1 MKRRVWWIIASV
13 ILVIG
18 IGFLLFPPVSNS
30 IGKLKSNAAADAL
43 DRLKDSV
50 IDSFV
55 TDDGEEIT
63 TAEEAIEAGC
73 TDENGRPV
81 TPDGLSVMFQED
93 IERLKADS
101 IAYNEWIKTHQGEY
115 ETTQYE
121 NAVFL
126 MEDYGVYDGVY
137 CYLEAPAIGLRLP
150 VYLGASEYL
159 MSYGAAHLYG
169 TSLPVGEG
177 SLNAAV
183 AGHTGYIGRIFF
195 DDLRSLQTGDEVSV
209 TTYWGEDRYRVADT
223 MTVRQDDYGPLMIQE
238 GRQLLTLI
246 TCISD
251 GEGGFDRYLVIC
263 EKTKQQQ

>member
-1 MKRRVWWIIASV
+1 MRRRILLIIASV

-18 IGFLLFPPVSNS
+18 LGFLLFAPVSNT
-30 IGKLKSNAAADAL
+30 IGRLRSNAAADAL
-43 DRLKDSV
+43 DLKKEQ
-50 IDSFV
+50 I
-55 TDDGEEIT
+55 TDGFEADDYEGDMVT
-63 TAEEAIEAGC
+63 TAEEAIALGF

-81 TPDGLSVMFQED
+81 LPDGRSVMFQED
-93 IERLKADS
+93 VDRLKADS
-101 IAYNEWIKTHQGEY
+101 AAYNEWLKKHQGEY
-115 ETTQYE
+115 ETTRYE

-137 CYLEAPAIGLRLP
+137 CYITAPVIGLRLP
-150 VYLGASEYL
+150 VYLGASDYL

-177 SLNAAV
+177 DYNAAV

-195 DDLRSLQTGDEVSV
+195 DNLRSLSVGDEVTV
-209 TTYWGEDRYRVADT
+209 TTYWSEDTYRVADT
-223 MTVRQDDYGPLMIQE
+223 MTVSRDSWDALMIRP

-251 GEGGFDRYLVIC
+251 GEGGFDRYLAIC
-263 EKTKQQQ
+263 EKTP